1 MENGSIWGHGAY
13 LGPDFSAEYLH
24 RLSTKTADSISM
36 ERYGRPYSS
45 LDSNER
51 GLIDAQVR
59 ESLRTN
65 RYDPQTGIL
74 SFGTA
79 EIASFKDQVEQWT
92 RHFQLTTTSA
102 GLPSKFIQDPQELQ
116 QLTAFFAWTAWASAA
131 QRPGRTHSYT
141 NNFPFDP
148 TVGNSPTG
156 NAVLWSA
163 LSLITLLGGIGIV
176 LFAFGKFSFLGW

>member
-1 MENGSIWGHGAY
+1 
-13 LGPDFSAEYLH
+13 
-24 RLSTKTADSISM
+24 
-36 ERYGRPYSS
+36 
-45 LDSNER
+45 
-51 GLIDAQVR
+51 
-59 ESLRTN
+59 
-65 RYDPQTGIL
+65 IL

-176 LFAFGKFSFLGW
+176 LFAFGKFSFLGWKGAHAHLHPQMLPGKSTESQLATAKYFVIVALLFLAQVLLGG